1 MLFKKKEE
9 RKEGGGPTVGNAEEV
24 QSLTRI
30 ECTSLVVV
38 VVVVVGFVGGGGGVV
53 ETSQRW
59 ELKTQFLQ

>member
-38 VVVVVGFVGGGGGVV
+38 VVVGFVGGGGGVV